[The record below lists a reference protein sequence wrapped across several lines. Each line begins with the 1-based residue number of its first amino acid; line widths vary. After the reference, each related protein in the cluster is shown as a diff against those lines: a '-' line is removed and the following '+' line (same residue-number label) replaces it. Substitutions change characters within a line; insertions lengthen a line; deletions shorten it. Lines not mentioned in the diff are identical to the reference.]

1 MLWLEKVYLR
11 FWRACRLWEVIE
23 HVSLTVFQ
31 LHARFAVNNKCV
43 PLLIKSPMSDL
54 ASRGQPDVNDNSP
67 RILQPKC
74 VPLVFLGS
82 LLGTRRS
89 AIGQFFP
96 LFLVTF
102 PEVFAKGNST
112 RFLYHF
118 WRGILLARQVLFP
131 HFDALWHAHC
141 RHPCILFFSDTFV
154 RVLYYVQRKV
164 VERKKTKVVKKSTSP
179 VFNEAFVFD
188 MKDEEPKHSS
198 IMCEVYRGDTVK
210 KTNRIGYI
218 TLGLESFGSELRHWN
233 DMIMTPLKRAT
244 ETHLLHA

>member
-67 RILQPKC
+67 RKLQPKC

-102 PEVFAKGNST
+102 PEVFAKGFFIIFEEVFYWQGKFCFRILMRYGT
-112 RFLYHF
+112 LIAGTLVFCF
-118 WRGILLARQVLFP
+118 FQILLLE
-131 HFDALWHAHC
+131 
-141 RHPCILFFSDTFV
+141 FSTMSNG
-154 RVLYYVQRKV
+154 
-164 VERKKTKVVKKSTSP
+164 KSLNAKRPKLLKNPLHQSS
-179 VFNEAFVFD
+179 
-188 MKDEEPKHSS
+188 MK
-198 IMCEVYRGDTVK
+198 
-210 KTNRIGYI
+210 
-218 TLGLESFGSELRHWN
+218 
-233 DMIMTPLKRAT
+233 PLSLIWRMKNQNTQA
-244 ETHLLHA
+244 

>member
-31 LHARFAVNNKCV
+31 LHARFAVNNECV

-67 RILQPKC
+67 RKLQPKC

-141 RHPCILFFSDTFV
+141 RHPCILFFF
-154 RVLYYVQRKV
+154 RY
-164 VERKKTKVVKKSTSP
+164 
-179 VFNEAFVFD
+179 F
-188 MKDEEPKHSS
+188 
-198 IMCEVYRGDTVK
+198 C
-210 KTNRIGYI
+210 
-218 TLGLESFGSELRHWN
+218 
-233 DMIMTPLKRAT
+233 
-244 ETHLLHA
+244 